1 MFIKFRVKQK
11 LHKKRIDDWL
21 YFFAD
26 ETVGNMPA
34 LKYDKEKLRLLDF
47 DCEGRSVYLDRI
59 NKTVVKFNKFSR
71 VRAAVKSRLALN
83 KNKYSLKEE
92 FENLLQLPHVD
103 FLPDVYA
110 YAVCGGFFSKKEKLI
125 INYFEDS
132 ITVDKLAE
140 SGSVR
145 PEDIAF
151 NVGDLFME
159 AWGMGF
165 AHMDPHPKN
174 MLVVDGSYK
183 LIDFECCKID
193 PDCKDFYFGFSFGYF
208 YHFWF
213 NKFIAEDVYDQVV
226 WSFVNEKALSLNE
239 ELFSSFYE
247 YFKSEKVSRR
257 ERYKAFSNRNLREK
271 MINGQSLCN
280 ID

>member
-1 MFIKFRVKQK
+1 MK
-11 LHKKRIDDWL
+11 
-21 YFFAD
+21 
-26 ETVGNMPA
+26 
-34 LKYDKEKLRLLDF
+34 LLDF
-47 DCEGRSVYLDRI
+47 DSEGRGVYLDRI
-59 NKTVVKFNKFSR
+59 NKTVVKFNEFSR
-71 VRAAVKSRLALN
+71 VRDAVKSRLALN

-92 FENLLQLPHVD
+92 FESLLQLPHVE

-132 ITVDKLAE
+132 ITIDKLAE
-140 SGSVR
+140 SGAVR

-151 NVGDLFME
+151 NVGCLFME

-174 MLVVDGSYK
+174 ILVVDGSYK

-213 NKFIAEDVYDQVV
+213 NKFISEEVYDQIVL
-226 WSFVNEKALSLNE
+226 SFVVEQN
-239 ELFSSFYE
+239 LFLDNNNFYSFYE
-247 YFKSEKVSRR
+247 LFKNNKVSRR
-257 ERYKAFSNRNLREK
+257 KRFRAFSDRELRDA
-271 MINGQSLCN
+271 MIGC
-280 ID
+280 